1 MTYLTV
7 AERLLTWL
15 DIERVLKEKTQL
27 WSQLPEGVHWV
38 DCYADGMDV
47 AHSCAPQAVL
57 LWLSETFGK
66 AFNSESMQVSLR
78 AGGGMYAV
86 RLEQV
91 AAQPPKQLAVYPLWR
106 DMAYLHVANQPQSNM
121 QLNLPQPFTSGP
133 QMVSFHSFK
142 GGVGRTT
149 ALMTYVAARLQSSGD
164 GPVKLLVVDADLE
177 APGIS
182 FWLDD
187 INRPQV
193 SFVQFLEAMHFPPV
207 NAEAS
212 LKFFADQLRKT
223 SINVGGSHRELFVL
237 PAALDLAEIQDMPV
251 QPGHLARNPTNPW
264 ILTDHLRD
272 LGTRLGVD
280 AVFIDLRAGLSEL
293 SSPLIFDP
301 RVEHYFVTT
310 VAKQSVAGMV
320 EVLERLH
327 SFNSSLPEP
336 EQRSAK
342 PSVVVSLLTTDL
354 RKLPDF
360 ESTKEAIER
369 AYPPVGVS
377 LDEGVEWLE
386 ADFSAPLMSISS
398 MREAFE
404 KLRLS
409 TLYSHA
415 QTWASSLEQ
424 ESKAE
429 NSTRSGNTLNL
440 IAKPD
445 VEALYSVCERVQFAE
460 KNESAS
466 LLVTDPLR
474 NLGKHFST
482 TLPNVVLSGAKG
494 AGKTFTFLQVC
505 KAQTWSEFLTRVGE
519 SPSSSASNAVI
530 FPVIWSQYLA
540 DDAKK
545 TMADIQ
551 SKCLNLV
558 ANGANVIKQSEV
570 LQKID
575 GASKNLPEHW
585 DHFWA
590 ELLCEN
596 FGVSGRDLNAL
607 NQKFIDSGNS
617 VVLVFDGIED
627 AFLDPSTNEQQ
638 QRAIESL
645 LKLTNRLSELDEQ
658 RIGALIFVRIDYV
671 QAAIKQNLGQFLSRF
686 TPFQLIWN
694 PESFLRLAYWICAQ
708 ANIIQATPEIAESLS
723 VAELILALEALWGR
737 KLGGPNTKEALSARW
752 VYSALCDLK
761 GNFQARDLVRFFKFA
776 ANLEQKRPGDPW
788 TDRLL
793 APESIRR
800 AIPDCSKEKVVEAIA
815 EIAPLKTWSKRMDAE
830 GPTDRRIPFS
840 AASMKL
846 GSVELAALRELGV
859 IYEDLDPRL
868 GDERLFLPEI
878 YRTGLNFDPS
888 GGRPKIQALLK
899 KNLGVMP
906 F

>member
-38 DCYADGMDV
+38 DCYADGMDI
-47 AHSCAPQAVL
+47 AISCEEQPVQAWVF
-57 LWLSETFGK
+57 SIFGK
-66 AFNSESMQVSLR
+66 AFNAESMQISLR
-78 AGGGMYAV
+78 AGAGIYAV
-86 RLEQV
+86 RLEKI
-91 AAQPPKQLAVYPLWR
+91 AASPPKKQVVYPLWR
-106 DMAYLHVANQPQSNM
+106 DMAYLQTSAYPQSSSP
-121 QLNLPQPFTSGP
+121 LNLPPAYTTGP
-133 QMVSFHSFK
+133 KMVSFHSFK

-149 ALMTYVAARLQSSGD
+149 ALMTYVAARLQSGGD
-164 GPVKLLVVDADLE
+164 KPVKLLVVDADLE
-177 APGIS
+177 APGVS

-187 INRPQV
+187 KNRPKV
-193 SFVQFLEAMHFPPV
+193 CFVQFLEALHYPPV
-207 NAEAS
+207 NVDAS
-212 LKFFADQLRKT
+212 LRFFADELRKT
-223 SINVGGSHRELFVL
+223 SINVGGSHRELFIL

-251 QPGHLARNPTNPW
+251 QPSHLARNPTNPW
-264 ILTDHLRD
+264 ILTDHLHA
-272 LGTRLGVD
+272 LGKYLGVD

-320 EVLERLH
+320 EVLDRLH
-327 SFNSSLPEP
+327 AFNSSLPEQA
-336 EQRSAK
+336 QRIAK
-342 PSVVVSLLTTDL
+342 PSVVVSLLTADL
-354 RKLPDF
+354 RKLPEF
-360 ESTKEAIER
+360 ESTKEAIEQ
-369 AYPPVGVS
+369 AYPPVGIS

-398 MREAFE
+398 VREAFD
-404 KLRLS
+404 KLKLS
-409 TLYSHA
+409 SLYANA
-415 QTWASSLEQ
+415 QTWSSNLEQ
-424 ESKAE
+424 SSSPENTARRGKPESL
-429 NSTRSGNTLNL
+429 T
-440 IAKPD
+440 AKPD
-445 VEALYSVCERVQFAE
+445 VHALYSVCARVQFAE
-460 KNESAS
+460 RNESES

-474 NLGKHFST
+474 NLGKHFSV

-505 KAQTWSEFLTRVGE
+505 KAKTWSKFLTRVGE
-519 SPSSSASNAVI
+519 PQLSATSNAVI
-530 FPVIWSQYLA
+530 FPVVWSQYLA
-540 DDAKK
+540 DEAKK
-545 TMADIQ
+545 TMANIQ
-551 SKCLNLV
+551 ADCLRNI
-558 ANGANVIKQSEV
+558 ANGTDAIKQSEV
-570 LQKID
+570 LQSID
-575 GASKNLPEHW
+575 RALVTPPDHW

-590 ELLCEN
+590 TLLCKN
-596 FGVSGRDLNAL
+596 FGVNGRDLNVL
-607 NQKFIDSGNS
+607 NQKFIHSGNS

-627 AFLDPSTNEQQ
+627 AFPDPSTNEQQ
-638 QRAIESL
+638 QKAIESL
-645 LKLTNRLSELDEQ
+645 LKLTNRLSELDDQ

-708 ANIIQATPEIAESLS
+708 ANIIRANRDIAESLS
-723 VAELILALEALWGR
+723 VADLISALEALWGR

-776 ANLEQKRPGDPW
+776 ADLELKRPGEPW
-788 TDRLL
+788 ADRLL

-800 AIPDCSKEKVVEAIA
+800 AIPDCSREKVVEANA
-815 EIAPLKTWSKRMDAE
+815 EIAPLKAWNNRMDAN
-830 GPTDRRIPFS
+830 GLTDRRIPFS
-840 AASMKL
+840 AEQMKL
-846 GSVELAALRELGV
+846 QPVELAALRELGV
-859 IYEDLDPRL
+859 IYEDLDPSL

-878 YRTGLNFDPS
+878 YRAGLNFDPS